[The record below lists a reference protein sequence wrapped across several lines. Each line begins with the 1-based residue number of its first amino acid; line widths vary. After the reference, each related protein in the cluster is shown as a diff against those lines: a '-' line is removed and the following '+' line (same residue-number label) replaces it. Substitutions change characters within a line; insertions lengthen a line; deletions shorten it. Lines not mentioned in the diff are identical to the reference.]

1 MSNKC
6 YYALCAML
14 ELAVREGDG
23 PVPISAIAAAQG
35 IPSRFLEAILRQLKQ
50 GGLTASVRGK
60 DGGYYLAK
68 PARTLTLGTIIRLF
82 EGPMIGSGPSDAL
95 LQDRAA
101 AHIFSEVWQKA
112 EEALATVYDGTT
124 LGELAERERMNKS
137 GGVAD
142 YAI

>member
-1 MSNKC
+1 
-6 YYALCAML
+6 ML

-23 PVPISAIAAAQG
+23 PVPISAIATAQG

-50 GGLTASVRGK
+50 AGLTASLRGK

-82 EGPMIGSGPSDAL
+82 EGPTIGTGPTEHLA
-95 LQDRAA
+95 QDRAA
-101 AHIFSEVWQKA
+101 THIFSEVWQKA
-112 EEALATVYDGTT
+112 EEALAAVYDGTT
-124 LGELAERERMNKS
+124 LGELAERERMKKS